1 MRRGA
6 GFLLG
11 LTLILI
17 GCNKKGED
25 SSTAFLEAKAS
36 NRPIVA
42 IVPILDH
49 SRSDLNWNVSQELTQ
64 AIRKRLVSRNQLY
77 VIGEDTFASKA
88 SKALSSH
95 DPFELETG
103 WVRKSF
109 TPNEFVVFMD
119 LVEHDETPIPATD
132 RPQEPQEAPAELT
145 LSVRVR
151 VFDVRVKTPKI
162 VLEEIVQQSHHIPR
176 QFTKTN
182 FNQVPWGNETFDVS
196 PLGIAHDMLC
206 KEIASR
212 VEDYILISGR

>member
-17 GCNKKGED
+17 GCNKKSD
-25 SSTAFLEAKAS
+25 DSTAFLEAKAS

-95 DPFELETG
+95 DPFELETS

-119 LVEHDETPIPATD
+119 LVEHNETPILATE
-132 RPQEPQEAPAELT
+132 RPLETQDTPAELT

-151 VFDVRVKTPKI
+151 VFDVRDKTPKI

-182 FNQVPWGNETFDVS
+182 FNQVPWGHETFDVS